1 MGEISEQSS
10 PFASASWP
18 LPAEADMVDLAFQ
31 RLADAAQKDTNIN
44 LDWAEQLG
52 QRAMLASLFGN
63 SPHLTEAALR
73 NFGTVRQCWDDGPES
88 AIDDILSTVVN
99 SAGEERSTEKLMADL
114 RIAKQRVGLA
124 IALADISGTWPLE
137 SVTSTLS
144 RLADTC
150 LQTAISCLLR
160 QADKRGDIDL
170 SNPADPQ
177 TDCGYVVLAMGKL
190 GARELNYSSD
200 IDLIVLFNQEKVRS
214 PRPERLP
221 QTFQRI
227 TRDLVRI
234 MEERTAEGYV
244 FRTDLRLRPDPGST
258 PIALNCTTAELYY
271 ASLARTWE
279 RAAMIK
285 ARPCAGDIAEGHRF
299 LSEIS
304 PFVWRVSLDFA
315 VVEEISDMRA
325 RVATRAAKRTRQAGG
340 YDVKLGPGGIRDIE
354 FFVQTQ
360 QLTFGGREI
369 PLRTPKTL
377 DGLQALADSGRVG
390 QPVADGLARAYRTW
404 RTVEHRLQMVDDRQT
419 HVMPTKP
426 SDIDRIATF
435 LGHDSRTS
443 MEESLASTRGL
454 VEQTVASYF
463 GGSSSEAKLGMSFEG
478 ADPDPDTLEEL
489 RTLGFEE
496 PERIFGLINGW
507 MRGRA
512 RATRTDRGRQLLA
525 QLAPSLVRRLTETG
539 DPIATL
545 ARWDRFI
552 SGLPAG
558 IQLFSLLAAHEE
570 LIGLLTEL
578 LSAAPIIADGL
589 ANRPDQLDAL
599 LLPDFLTQLPSA
611 DDLAADLATAL
622 SVSRHYEESLSIIR
636 RWMNDQRLRTAVHL
650 LRDPSNNTSCMAF
663 LSRAVETAL
672 STLLPL
678 VARDFA
684 ATHGRIKGGGLAVIA
699 LGKLGSGEM
708 DIGSDLDLI
717 LVFDAP
723 KTDAKSDGEKPL
735 NSGVYFARLTQRFI
749 TAMTAPMKVGTL
761 FELDMRLR
769 PSGNAGPLATSLES
783 FTKYQSDDAWT
794 WEHLALTRARVIA
807 GPEELVERL
816 QSEITSVLRR
826 ARDKEKT
833 RTDILDMRARIAAQF
848 GTEDVWDVKYAR
860 GGLMDIGFISQYF
873 QLIHGADQ
881 PDLLHASTTEAL
893 RRLGQTGIAPADQ
906 VDRLIAGLTLCLR
919 IQAYLRVTVGRQ
931 IEMDKA
937 EPQVRRGLTRI
948 VLGDGASLA
957 DFDVAEAQV
966 RSVLADIFG
975 LYRSIIGDDQ
985 VSEHKTSKK

>member
-1 MGEISEQSS
+1 
-10 PFASASWP
+10 
-18 LPAEADMVDLAFQ
+18 
-31 RLADAAQKDTNIN
+31 
-44 LDWAEQLG
+44 
-52 QRAMLASLFGN
+52 
-63 SPHLTEAALR
+63 
-73 NFGTVRQCWDDGPES
+73 
-88 AIDDILSTVVN
+88 
-99 SAGEERSTEKLMADL
+99 
-114 RIAKQRVGLA
+114 
-124 IALADISGTWPLE
+124 
-137 SVTSTLS
+137 
-144 RLADTC
+144 
-150 LQTAISCLLR
+150 
-160 QADKRGDIDL
+160 
-170 SNPADPQ
+170 
-177 TDCGYVVLAMGKL
+177 
-190 GARELNYSSD
+190 
-200 IDLIVLFNQEKVRS
+200 
-214 PRPERLP
+214 
-221 QTFQRI
+221 
-227 TRDLVRI
+227 
-234 MEERTAEGYV
+234 
-244 FRTDLRLRPDPGST
+244 
-258 PIALNCTTAELYY
+258 
-271 ASLARTWE
+271 
-279 RAAMIK
+279 
-285 ARPCAGDIAEGHRF
+285 
-299 LSEIS
+299 
-304 PFVWRVSLDFA
+304 
-315 VVEEISDMRA
+315 
-325 RVATRAAKRTRQAGG
+325 
-340 YDVKLGPGGIRDIE
+340 
-354 FFVQTQ
+354 
-360 QLTFGGREI
+360 
-369 PLRTPKTL
+369 
-377 DGLQALADSGRVG
+377 
-390 QPVADGLARAYRTW
+390 
-404 RTVEHRLQMVDDRQT
+404 
-419 HVMPTKP
+419 
-426 SDIDRIATF
+426 
-435 LGHDSRTS
+435 
-443 MEESLASTRGL
+443 
-454 VEQTVASYF
+454 
-463 GGSSSEAKLGMSFEG
+463 
-478 ADPDPDTLEEL
+478 
-489 RTLGFEE
+489 
-496 PERIFGLINGW
+496 
-507 MRGRA
+507 
-512 RATRTDRGRQLLA
+512 
-525 QLAPSLVRRLTETG
+525 
-539 DPIATL
+539 
-545 ARWDRFI
+545 
-552 SGLPAG
+552 
-558 IQLFSLLAAHEE
+558 
-570 LIGLLTEL
+570 TEL

-816 QSEITSVLRR
+816 QSEITSVLLR
-826 ARDKEKT
+826 ARDKEKI